1 MVFIEKPENV
11 VLGPLWFSGSVFFS
25 FGFPQCRLPFRCHP
39 SAPHHV
45 LYGQKRAARPEVLV
59 CHPGLLFMAGF
70 RCNRTMNDEFAP
82 PLFTLPLLFQ
92 VGPHV
97 NQFTTRSDK

>member
-59 CHPGLLFMAGF
+59 CHPP
-70 RCNRTMNDEFAP
+70 RP
-82 PLFTLPLLFQ
+82 PLYGRFPLQ
-92 VGPHV
+92 
-97 NQFTTRSDK
+97 SYDE